1 MKFMRGGELFKHL
14 REKRRFPEPTA
25 KFYAASIILAL
36 EYLHKLGVVYR
47 DLKPENILM
56 SEDGYVKL
64 TDFGL
69 AKFLQ
74 PNALTY
80 SFVGTPE
87 YLAPEIIRQ

>member
-69 AKFLQ
+69 AKFL
-74 PNALTY
+74 
-80 SFVGTPE
+80 
-87 YLAPEIIRQ
+87 